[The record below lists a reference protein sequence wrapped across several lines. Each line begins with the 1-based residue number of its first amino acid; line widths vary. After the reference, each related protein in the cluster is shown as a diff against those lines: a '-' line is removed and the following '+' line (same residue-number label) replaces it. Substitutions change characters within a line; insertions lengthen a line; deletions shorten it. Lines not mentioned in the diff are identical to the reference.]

1 LSREK
6 GRVRGS
12 AALLCL
18 GLAGLAPGA
27 RPAAAAYQPGSVE
40 GGGRIAGVV
49 RIAGDAPILPPFEVG
64 KDAAVCGARQPSPR
78 LVVGAQGG
86 VANVVVTLEGIA
98 SGKPLAKAVPATITQ
113 RRCQYE
119 PHVLAVP
126 LGTEIEVVNDDP
138 VLHNVH
144 GTDTGSRT
152 TLFNVAQPLQGQR
165 SPLGPGSTAKPGL
178 YELSCESGHPWMS
191 GYLLVSEQPYFAVTG
206 KDGSFLLDGVPAGK
220 YRLRFWHEGVR
231 VLRELQ
237 ALQRL
242 EYEPPY
248 EEVREVTVPAGG
260 EARVDWALEL
270 RR

>member
-1 LSREK
+1 PPE
-6 GRVRGS
+6 
-12 AALLCL
+12 
-18 GLAGLAPGA
+18 
-27 RPAAAAYQPGSVE
+27 
-40 GGGRIAGVV
+40 
-49 RIAGDAPILPPFEVG
+49 LPPLPVG
-64 KDAAVCGARQPSPR
+64 KDAAVCGSSQPSPR
-78 LVVGAQGG
+78 LVLGRQGG
-86 VANVVVTLEGIA
+86 VANTVVALEGVQH
-98 SGKPLAKAVPATITQ
+98 GRPLPAGVRATLTQ

-126 LGTEIEVVNDDP
+126 LGAEIEVVNDDP

-144 GTDTGSRT
+144 GTDATSRT

-165 SPLGPGSTAKPGL
+165 SPLGPGSTAKAGL
-178 YELSCESGHPWMS
+178 FELSCESGHPWMS
-191 GYLLVSEQPYFAVTG
+191 GYLLVSEHPYYAVTG
-206 KDGSFLLDGVPAGK
+206 ADGSFRLDGVPAGT

-231 VLRELQ
+231 VLREIQ

-260 EARVDWALEL
+260 EVRVDWALEL